1 MSRTNYFEDDADIGR
16 WYWSGC

>member
-1 MSRTNYFEDDADIGR
+1 MRCTNYFEDDADIER